1 MVTCDEKLPESEL
14 NELLCEF
21 KGGAALSVKMTFC
34 EKTESLFYTVEDET
48 GRKKEY
54 EYNKTFGESV
64 GEKAGENDGKNIGG
78 DIVQKIEKP
87 AYKPVNGTFGGEL
100 NKKSVDEISKTN
112 KNSEAEKARLFA
124 LEKKRVIK
132 RFAKLSLY
140 DFLCEK
146 FKTELPWGALT
157 GIRPTKLYYQQPEK
171 KREEFLKGQMR
182 VSQKKLEVLEKIATA
197 QKDYYCPD
205 ESACAFYVGIPF
217 CPTRCQYCSFISC
230 EISKCDC
237 LSEYVDALCK
247 EIEES
252 KKLVKNL
259 RSVYIGGGT
268 PSSIPLDLLE
278 KVLKAVGE
286 VSCEYTVEAGR
297 ADCINEELLTLLKNY
312 GVKRVCV
319 NPQTFCDDTLK
330 LMGRNHTAEQAEQA
344 YLLAKSMGFLINMDL
359 IAGLP
364 LETFET
370 FKNTIEKALF
380 LRPDNLTVHTLC
392 LKKGSK
398 LKELCERLPECEIE
412 KMIDYSSLRAAEE
425 GYSPYYL
432 YRQKYMAGNLENTG
446 YSLKGRECVYN
457 IDVMEEITQN
467 VACGANAVSKRVR
480 FNQSR
485 IERYGAPKDIH
496 TYINKI
502 DEIIKEKQKLFAE
515 D

>member
-1 MVTCDEKLPESEL
+1 MVICGENLPESEL

-21 KGGAALSVKMTFC
+21 KGGAALNVKMDFS
-34 EKTESLFYTVEDET
+34 EKPASLFYTIECENEKVETYEYPKTFEKNGGTFSREQSGDFDET
-48 GRKKEY
+48 
-54 EYNKTFGESV
+54 
-64 GEKAGENDGKNIGG
+64 IL
-78 DIVQKIEKP
+78 EKP
-87 AYKPVNGTFGGEL
+87 AYRSINCGFGEKP
-100 NKKSVDEISKTN
+100 SEISHKQKMQN
-112 KNSEAEKARLFA
+112 ESDRLFA

-132 RFAKLSLY
+132 RYAKLSLY
-140 DFLCEK
+140 DFLQK
-146 FKTELPWGALT
+146 RFKTELAWGALT
-157 GIRPTKLYYQQPEK
+157 GIRPTKLYYQQPENR
-171 KREEFLKGQMR
+171 REEFLKGQMR
-182 VSQKKLEVLEKIATA
+182 VSQKKFEVLEKIAAA
-197 QKDYYCPD
+197 QKDYYFPS
-205 ESACAFYVGIPF
+205 ENACAFYVGIPF

-237 LSEYVDALCK
+237 LNEYVNALCK

-268 PSSIPLDLLE
+268 PSSLPLNLLE

-286 VSCEYTVEAGR
+286 INCEYTVEAGR
-297 ADCINEELLTLLKNY
+297 ADCINKELLSLLKDY
-312 GVKRVCV
+312 KVKRVCV

-330 LMGRNHTAEQAEQA
+330 LMGRNHTAKQAEYA
-344 YLLAKSMGFLINMDL
+344 YLLAKSMGFIINMDL

-370 FKNTIEKALF
+370 FKNTIEKALQ

-398 LKELCERLPECEIE
+398 LKELCKRLPEGEIE
-412 KMIDYSSLRAAEE
+412 KMIDYSSARTAEE

-446 YSLKGRECVYN
+446 YSLKGRECIYN
-457 IDVMEEITQN
+457 IDVMEEIAQN

-480 FNQSR
+480 FNQNR
-485 IERYGAPKDIH
+485 IERYGAPKDVH

-502 DEIIKEKQKLFAE
+502 DEIILEKQKLFAE

>member
-34 EKTESLFYTVEDET
+34 EKPSSLFYTVKDET
-48 GRKKEY
+48 GFLKEY
-54 EYNKTFGESV
+54 EYNKTFGENSD
-64 GEKAGENDGKNIGG
+64 KDAGENTG
-78 DIVQKIEKP
+78 DDNAEKTKKP
-87 AYKPVNGTFGGEL
+87 AYKPVNGTFDSEQSDESNGET
-100 NKKSVDEISKTN
+100 KPSQ
-112 KNSEAEKARLFA
+112 AEKARLFA

-157 GIRPTKLYYQQPEK
+157 GIRPTKLYYQQTEE

-182 VSQKKLEVLEKIATA
+182 VSQKKFEVLEKIAAA
-197 QKDYYCPD
+197 QKDYYLPD
-205 ESACAFYVGIPF
+205 ENECAFYVGIPF

-237 LSEYVDALCK
+237 LNEYVEALCK

-268 PSSIPLDLLE
+268 PSSLPLNLLE

-330 LMGRNHTAEQAEQA
+330 LMGRNHTAKQAEQA
-344 YLLAKSMGFLINMDL
+344 YFLAKSMGFLINMDL

-370 FKNTIEKALF
+370 FKNTIEKELF
-380 LRPDNLTVHTLC
+380 LHPDNLTVHTLC

-398 LKELCERLPECEIE
+398 LKELCERLPEGEIE

-457 IDVMEEITQN
+457 IDVMEEIAQN

-480 FNQSR
+480 FNQNR

>member
-21 KGGAALSVKMTFC
+21 KGGAALNVKMTFC
-34 EKTESLFYTVEDET
+34 EKLASLFYTVEDET
-48 GRKKEY
+48 GSKKEY
-54 EYNKTFGESV
+54 EYNKTFGENS
-64 GEKAGENDGKNIGG
+64 GENNG
-78 DIVQKIEKP
+78 DDSAVKPEKP
-87 AYKPVNGTFGGEL
+87 VYKSINGTFGVDL
-100 NKKSVDEISKTN
+100 NEKSADEASGIGGKD
-112 KNSEAEKARLFA
+112 KAEKARLFA

-140 DFLCEK
+140 DFLCER

-157 GIRPTKLYYQQPEK
+157 GIRPTKLYYQQSEE

-182 VSQKKLEVLEKIATA
+182 VSQKKFEVLEKIAAA
-197 QKDYYCPD
+197 QKDYYMPD
-205 ESACAFYVGIPF
+205 ENACAFYVGIPF

-237 LSEYVDALCK
+237 LNEYVEALCK

-268 PSSIPLDLLE
+268 PSSLPLDLLE
-278 KVLKAVGE
+278 KVLKAVGD

-359 IAGLP
+359 I
-364 LETFET
+364 
-370 FKNTIEKALF
+370 
-380 LRPDNLTVHTLC
+380 
-392 LKKGSK
+392 
-398 LKELCERLPECEIE
+398 
-412 KMIDYSSLRAAEE
+412 
-425 GYSPYYL
+425 
-432 YRQKYMAGNLENTG
+432 
-446 YSLKGRECVYN
+446 
-457 IDVMEEITQN
+457 
-467 VACGANAVSKRVR
+467 
-480 FNQSR
+480 
-485 IERYGAPKDIH
+485 
-496 TYINKI
+496 
-502 DEIIKEKQKLFAE
+502 
-515 D
+515 